1 MGLSIDPKHV
11 KRYGQIASLLV
22 RHGRRDIVERAGL
35 QDALEGQPTD
45 ALRAAAAEPSERDAD
60 SDSDRAASG
69 EQARLEQRAETLAND
84 LERLGPT
91 YIKLGQL
98 LSTRV
103 DLLPPEYTTALTRLQ
118 DRVEPFPFEEVERIV
133 SSELGVRLSK
143 AFAEFDPE
151 PMAAASL
158 SQVHRAVLRDGRAVA
173 VKVQRPNI
181 RSLIRDDLE
190 ALGELA
196 EFLDRHSDRAH
207 RFRLGDVLEQFRR
220 SLLRELDFRNEAQ
233 NLETLG
239 SNLQNL
245 ERIMVPR
252 PIGDYTTSRVLTME
266 LVRGRKVTALSP
278 LALME
283 VDRER
288 LSDDLF
294 RAYLQQILVDGFFHA
309 DPHPGNVFVTED
321 GRLALIDLGQTATL
335 PPGLREQLMKM
346 MLAVAEA
353 EADEAADLLLEL
365 SQPEADADVA
375 AFRETV
381 TELVLR
387 AEGRTTGEV
396 ALGVVVLELVRIA
409 GQHHIS
415 PPSELTMLGKTLFNL
430 DQVGRTL
437 DPDYD
442 PNAAIRRHAAE
453 LMEGRMMRSLNLSS
467 LFKTAME
474 TNELVQRMPQRLNR
488 ILDLLSR
495 NELTIGVDALDE
507 RELISGLEKIANRI
521 TLGLVIAALIIGAAM
536 LVRVEG
542 GPQLL
547 GYPALALI
555 FFMAAAIAGIA
566 LALKIVLRKDE

>member
-11 KRYGQIASLLV
+11 KRYGQIASLLA
-22 RHGRRDIVERAGL
+22 RHGRHDIVERAGL
-35 QDALEGQPTD
+35 QDALEGAPAD
-45 ALRAAAAEPSERDAD
+45 ALRGATTERSQEAEEGAAGERARD
-60 SDSDRAASG
+60 
-69 EQARLEQRAETLAND
+69 EQAQLERQAETLVDD

-103 DLLPPEYTTALTRLQ
+103 DLLPPPYIKALTRLQ

-158 SQVHRAVLRDGRAVA
+158 SQVHSAVLRDGRAVA
-173 VKVQRPNI
+173 VKIQRPDI
-181 RSLIRDDLE
+181 RPLIRDDLE

-196 EFLDRHSDRAH
+196 AFLDRHSERAH
-207 RFRLGDVLEQFRR
+207 RFRLADVLEQFRR

-233 NLETLG
+233 NLNKLG
-239 SNLQNL
+239 TNL
-245 ERIMVPR
+245 EDLDLIMVPR
-252 PIGDYTTSRVLTME
+252 PVEDYTTSRVLTME

-288 LSDDLF
+288 LADTLF

-335 PPGLREQLMKM
+335 PPALREQLMKL

-353 EADEAADLLLEL
+353 EADEAANLLLDL
-365 SQPEADADVA
+365 SEPEDDADVG
-375 AFRETV
+375 AFREAV
-381 TELVLR
+381 MELVLR
-387 AEGRTTGEV
+387 SEGRTTGEV
-396 ALGVVVLELVRIA
+396 ALGAVVLQMVRVA
-409 GQHHIS
+409 GEHHIS

-430 DQVGRTL
+430 DEVGRTL
-437 DPDYD
+437 DPDYE

-453 LMEGRMMRSLNLSS
+453 LMEGRMLRSLNLSS
-467 LFKTAME
+467 LFKAAME

-488 ILDLLSR
+488 ILTLLSQ

-555 FFMAAAIAGIA
+555 FFLAAAIAGIA